1 MIDRAKIAQPRTGR
15 TLGGIVVAGW
25 LLVGLWGWLELG
37 PIWLVA
43 MRPAPDRVNDFY
55 QDWASARNYHEG
67 LPIYSPHSS
76 SVPRY
81 LGLKSNPVESI
92 EYNAHPPMAVLVA
105 LPLGKLPYP
114 DATLVWNVVS
124 LTAFALGVWIVAA
137 ELALPWRTLV
147 PLLAL
152 VVFCHPIYG
161 NIYQGQLTL
170 ILVMLVAA
178 AWAQDRNGRSCAAG
192 CLIGA
197 AAAVKLFP
205 AYLALYYAARLR
217 LRPLLAV
224 LGSFFALSALAA
236 LVLGTDAWGDYI
248 GIVLPYQGKF
258 RSFGYNMAL
267 AGFWHK
273 LFDPSS
279 ETGLVEPLWLCPA
292 LAAWGT
298 LVSDLVVTA
307 LIVNVVRQARTREE
321 RDRAF
326 ALVVTGMLLVS
337 PVTWDFSLPLLMV
350 PIAVIARRAGNSP
363 VIMSALVTVL
373 LAIWVPQ
380 STLMAL
386 VGHPNGLAS
395 PAYMLAAP
403 SVKFYALL
411 GVLALLLRSGG
422 NQSGAQADRD
432 AAKVAGG
439 SPSCYRPPFHRGS
452 STTAPT

>member
-1 MIDRAKIAQPRTGR
+1 MVDRALIGQPRTVQS
-15 TLGGIVVAGW
+15 LGGIVVAGW
-25 LLVGLWGWLELG
+25 LLLGLWGWLELG
-37 PIWLVA
+37 PIWLGA

-55 QDWASARNYHEG
+55 QDWASARNYHER
-67 LPIYSPHSS
+67 LPIYSPHAV

-92 EYNAHPPMAVLVA
+92 EYNAHPPMAVLLA
-105 LPLGKLPYP
+105 LPLGKMPYP

-124 LTAFALGVWIVAA
+124 VAAFALGVWIVVA

-147 PLLAL
+147 PFLAL

-178 AWAQDRNGRSCAAG
+178 AWAQDRNGRSCVAG

-205 AYLALYYAARLR
+205 AYLALYYAARWR

-224 LGSFFALSALAA
+224 MGSFLALSALTA
-236 LVLGTDAWGDYI
+236 LILGTDALGDYI

-258 RSFGYNMAL
+258 RSFGYNMSL

-279 ETGLVEPLWLCPA
+279 ETGLVEPLWPCPA

-307 LIVNVVRQARTREE
+307 LVVSVVRQARSREE

-326 ALVVTGMLLVS
+326 ALVMTGMLLVS
-337 PVTWDFSLPLLMV
+337 PVTWDFSLPLLLV
-350 PIAVIARRAGNSP
+350 PIAVIARGARHSR
-363 VIMSALVTVL
+363 VIMSLLVAIL
-373 LAIWVPQ
+373 LTIWVPQ
-380 STLMAL
+380 STLMVLA
-386 VGHPNGLAS
+386 GHPRGLAS

-422 NQSGAQADRD
+422 NRSGAQDIRD
-432 AAKVAGG
+432 AATVDGG
-439 SPSCYRPPFHRGS
+439 CASWFRRLSHRRS
-452 STTAPT
+452 STKAPT